1 MNTRQ
6 IFILAL
12 AVMAIASPA
21 FAQDDE
27 DEDEEEG
34 AVGTTIGID
43 LGTTVSTFRNSVI

>member
-1 MNTRQ
+1 MNTKT
-6 IFILAL
+6 ILITL
-12 AVMAIASPA
+12 LTVMAIASPA

-43 LGTTVSTFRNSVI
+43 LGTTVSTFP

>member
-1 MNTRQ
+1 MKTTQ
-6 IFILAL
+6 VFILAL

-21 FAQDDE
+21 FAQDDD

-43 LGTTVSTFRNSVI
+43 LGTTVSTFP